1 MIKRTLFLMV
11 LAAVTALSSIGLLA
25 GETNDLLLKN
35 ADIYTFDRGIL
46 KGYDLLVLDGKIA
59 KIEKNIVHKAKTIDL
74 TGRSVTP
81 GLIDS
86 HNHIGTLGGINEFSS
101 NVTPEVDMSLQ
112 LYPDD
117 PRIYYCLTGGVT
129 MTLTMHGS
137 ANAIGGENVA
147 IKLKWGKSA
156 EEIWEKRATRTLKM
170 ALGEN
175 PKGEKKSFPN
185 TRMGVSS
192 VIETAF
198 LEAMDY
204 RNRWNTYR
212 KQLKQTPKKERF
224 KRVPPKKNYKMEVL
238 LDALEGKTVV
248 RCHSYRAEETLDL
261 IRLSKKYGFK
271 IAAFEHIHQAY
282 RIADELKAENIG
294 ISIFVDA
301 WNYKPEASEF
311 SPWGLRILHEK
322 GVEISLNSDTGENM
336 RRLYMEAGKMRRY
349 AGMTDLEA
357 LKTVTLNPAKLMGV
371 DGFTGSIAV
380 GKEADLAVF
389 DGHPLSS
396 MSKCILTIIEGE
408 IYFDRSKDPNIGPAA
423 RGASKEKK
431 GATDGHRQKIVRD
444 SL

>member
-1 MIKRTLFLMV
+1 MIKRTFLIA
-11 LAAVTALSSIGLLA
+11 LAIITALSAAARLA
-25 GETNDLLLKN
+25 GDTGDLLLKN
-35 ADIYTFDRGIL
+35 ADIYTFDRGVL

-59 KIEKNIVHKAKTIDL
+59 EIDKNIVHKAKTVDL

-86 HNHIGTLGGINEFSS
+86 HNHIGLLGGINEFSS
-101 NVTPEVDMSLQ
+101 NITPEVDMSLQ

-129 MTLTMHGS
+129 MTLSLHGS
-137 ANAIGGENVA
+137 ANAIGGENVVF
-147 IKLKWGKSA
+147 KLKWGKTA
-156 EEIWEKRATRTLKM
+156 EEILEKRALRTLKM

-198 LEAMDY
+198 LQAIE
-204 RNRWNTYR
+204 YR
-212 KQLKQTPKKERF
+212 KEWNAYQKRLKQTRKKDRFKILRPKKDYRL
-224 KRVPPKKNYKMEVL
+224 EVL
-238 LDALEGKTVV
+238 LDAIDGKTVV
-248 RCHSYRAEETLDL
+248 RCHTYRAEETLEL
-261 IRLSKKYGFK
+261 IRLSKKFGFK

-282 RIADELKAENIG
+282 RIADELKAGNIG

-311 SPWGLRILHEK
+311 SPWGLRLLHEK
-322 GVEISLNSDTGENM
+322 GVEISLNSDTGEIM

-357 LKTVTLNPAKLMGV
+357 LKTVTLNPAKLLGV

-396 MSKCILTIIEGE
+396 MSKCILTIIEGV
-408 IYFDRSKDPNIGPAA
+408 IYFDRNKDPHAGPAA
-423 RGASKEKK
+423 REAKK
-431 GATDGHRQKIVRD
+431 KKKSATKNTKGH
-444 SL
+444 